1 MGIHL
6 PVQISH
12 FVFRSGAGPAG
23 IPVEVTLE
31 RVERA
36 VPVAGQRGQELLG
49 HLHGRGVQP
58 VAHPAP
64 LPRLG
69 RHQASLGQQG
79 QVFGDRLPGDRQPA
93 GQVRGRSRAP
103 GRQRGQDG
111 APARVGQGHEDLF
124 GDRLNVRRH

>member
-1 MGIHL
+1 MGVHL

-12 FVFRSGAGPAG
+12 YVLRSCAEPAD
-23 IPVEVTLE
+23 IPVEVALE

-36 VPVAGQRGQELLG
+36 VPVAGEGGQELLR
-49 HLHGRGVQP
+49 HLHGRRVQP

-69 RHQASLGQQG
+69 RYQASLGQQG
-79 QVFGDRLPGDRQPA
+79 QVLGDRLPGDRQPA
-93 GQVRGRSRAP
+93 GQVRAGSRAP

>member
-1 MGIHL
+1 MGVHL

-12 FVFRSGAGPAG
+12 YVLRSRAGPVG

-36 VPVAGQRGQELLG
+36 VPVAGQRGQKLLR

-69 RHQASLGQQG
+69 RHQAGLGQQG
-79 QVFGDRLPGDRQPA
+79 QVLGDRLPGDRQPA
-93 GQVRGRSRAP
+93 GQLRGGSRAP

-111 APARVGQGHEDLF
+111 APARVGQGDEDLF
-124 GDRLNVRRH
+124 GDRLDVTRH